1 MYIEIVNQFVPIV
14 HIQILSQ
21 QTPVTY
27 LLWAN
32 QVLCAVRKMK
42 NEKRLSLV
50 EAGITET
57 QNQFCNRGAVM
68 RPVETQMWKTKAR
81 GMGL

>member
-1 MYIEIVNQFVPIV
+1 M
-14 HIQILSQ
+14 SQ
-21 QTPVTY
+21 QTPVVY

-42 NEKRLSLV
+42 NDKRSSLV
-50 EAGITET
+50 EAGVTET
-57 QNQFCNRGAVM
+57 QNQFYNRGAVM
-68 RPVETQMWKTKAR
+68 SPVETQMWKTKAS